1 MVWAKA
7 WSMGWCVMSRKRPF
21 PPIPPQPQ
29 PEPRAPP
36 SRLKALRQRL
46 ARSYVR
52 FRLVFLISVVILI
65 SIASIVVYD
74 IAKPPPQR
82 LTQRDIN
89 AAVERALE
97 SAKPKPAF
105 ASQVYE
111 IIRPSLVLVRALA
124 LQADGK
130 TEVAFGTGVVITDT
144 GVILTSLHIV
154 AGAAQVQVVFADGT
168 ESDALVIVSQP
179 ENDLAVLRPLLIPDD
194 LVPATLAG
202 SAALQVGDEV
212 VAVGNPFGISNSLS
226 AGVVSGLG
234 RNYRSPKTGET
245 LMNLIQFDAAV
256 NPGNSGG
263 PLLNRDGEVV
273 GIVTALLNP
282 TEQEVFIGIGFAVP
296 IETAAGAA
304 GALPI

>member
-1 MVWAKA
+1 V
-7 WSMGWCVMSRKRPF
+7 RHIFNRFRPF
-21 PPIPPQPQ
+21 
-29 PEPRAPP
+29 
-36 SRLKALRQRL
+36 
-46 ARSYVR
+46 
-52 FRLVFLISVVILI
+52 FLVSVIVLISLASVLI
-65 SIASIVVYD
+65 YD
-74 IAKPPPQR
+74 TTKPPAQH

-89 AAVERALE
+89 MAVERALE
-97 SAKPKPAF
+97 SAKPKPSF

-111 IIRPSLVLVRALA
+111 VIRPSLVLVRAFLR
-124 LQADGK
+124 QADGE
-130 TEVAFGTGVVITDT
+130 TEGALGTGVVITDT

-154 AGAAQVQVVFADGT
+154 AGASQVQVVFADGT
-168 ESDALVIVSQP
+168 ESDALVVMSQP

-194 LVPATLAG
+194 LMPATLAG
-202 SAALQVGDEV
+202 SAGLRVGDEV
-212 VAVGNPFGISNSLS
+212 FAVGNPFGISNSLS

-234 RNYRSPKTGET
+234 RDYRSPKTGET

-304 GALPI
+304 GAPPI